1 MKFQRFRVLSAATA
15 VALTVGLVGCSSQTT
30 ADNSADKASTSAATS
45 EVKIQDKRGEV
56 TVKTPVKSAVVT
68 DNRAFETLS
77 AWGVE
82 LKAAPKPII
91 PETVSYRTDDK
102 VVDLGMHTEPNLEA
116 VVAANP
122 DVVVNG
128 QRFTKF
134 YDEMKKLAPNATVV
148 DSDPKDNEP
157 LDAYLKRFTTNLG
170 LIFGKEKEAEQLN
183 GEFDQA
189 IKEAKAA
196 YKPGDKVL
204 AVNVSGGKIGYIAP
218 SKGRVL
224 GPIYDMLGLTPALEV
239 KDASDN
245 HKGDE
250 ISVEAIAD
258 SNPDWILV
266 MDRDAGTSA
275 RTKPE
280 FKPAETVIKESEA
293 LKNVKAVQEGHV
305 LYMPADTYTNDGI
318 QTYTE
323 FLKELA
329 QAFKK

>member
-1 MKFQRFRVLSAATA
+1 MISRTSRVAKVAA
-15 VALTVGLVGCSSQTT
+15 ALTAASVILVGCGQQPEEKKDQNATASQ
-30 ADNSADKASTSAATS
+30 AQQ

-56 TVKTPVKSAVVT
+56 TVKTPVKAAVVT
-68 DNRAFETLS
+68 DNRTFETLS
-77 AWGVE
+77 QWGVE
-82 LKAAPKPII
+82 IKAAPKAII
-91 PETVSYRTDDK
+91 PETVAYKKNDK
-102 VVDLGMHTEPNLEA
+102 VIDLGMHTEPNLEA
-116 VVAANP
+116 VVAAQP
-122 DVVVNG
+122 DVVING

-134 YDEMKKLAPNATVV
+134 YDDMKKLAPNATLI
-148 DSDPKDNEP
+148 DSDPKDGEA
-157 LDAYLKRFTTNLG
+157 LDAYLKRTTSNLG
-170 LIFGKEKEAEQLN
+170 KIFGKDKEAEKLN

-189 IKEAKAA
+189 IKDAKAA
-196 YKPGDKVL
+196 YKPGEKVL
-204 AVNVSGGKIGYIAP
+204 AINVSGGKVGYIAP
-218 SKGRVL
+218 GKGRVL

-239 KDASDN
+239 KDSSDN

-293 LKNVKAVQEGHV
+293 LKNVKAVQEGRV
-305 LYMPADTYTNDGI
+305 IYMPADSYTNDGI

-323 FLKELA
+323 FLQQMAK
-329 QAFKK
+329 AFKK